1 MVLDILL
8 KLYLLKNLHYLQLL
22 VTKSLKSTL
31 QHKTKAIKHE
41 LTKMPVVTHSAK
53 PPLDL
58 WLPLGIVKEI
68 ILGVLLSFD
77 RIVVI
82 AGVEEVG
89 SPSSTCAATNESQ
102 SFLSFGMFKC
112 EDKERLMC
120 PKYIT

>member
-1 MVLDILL
+1 MQNHPGLMASPRNCQRNHPRRIF
-8 KLYLLKNLHYLQLL
+8 KFWQ
-22 VTKSLKSTL
+22 
-31 QHKTKAIKHE
+31 
-41 LTKMPVVTHSAK
+41 
-53 PPLDL
+53 
-58 WLPLGIVKEI
+58 
-68 ILGVLLSFD
+68 

-82 AGVEEVG
+82 AGLEEVG